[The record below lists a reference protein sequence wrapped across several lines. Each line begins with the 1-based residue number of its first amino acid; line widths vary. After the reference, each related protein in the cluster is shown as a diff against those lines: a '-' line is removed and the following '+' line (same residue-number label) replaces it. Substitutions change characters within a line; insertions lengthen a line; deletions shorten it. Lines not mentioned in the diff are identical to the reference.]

1 LDDHRPTGR
10 QQVAI
15 YRYQLRSQPSRSDT
29 YPVPPQH
36 NRSCIKMASAQSP
49 LAGLSP
55 ACHLLLEAKAKKG
68 RSYGDR
74 FTRYA
79 HSLLICGFDQVLL
92 SRRSLRA
99 STSRK
104 SGPPPCS
111 TVKPRYAHP
120 ISPERYVNLTVT
132 SVQSQPNSDDL
143 AKLGEVLG
151 LDKDQL
157 KSSFG
162 DHHMVHRG
170 ETWTWPPKA
179 SRPSSICGTNLKL
192 TVVRSMMIGSRLI
205 SPL

>member
-1 LDDHRPTGR
+1 
-10 QQVAI
+10 
-15 YRYQLRSQPSRSDT
+15 
-29 YPVPPQH
+29 
-36 NRSCIKMASAQSP
+36 MASAQSP

-55 ACHLLLEAKAKKG
+55 ACHLLLEAKAKKS

-74 FTRYA
+74 LTRCA
-79 HSLLICGFDQVLL
+79 QSLLICGFDQVLL

-104 SGPPPCS
+104 SGPPLCF
-111 TVKPRYAHP
+111 TVKPRYARP
-120 ISPERYVNLTVT
+120 ISPERYVSLTVKY
-132 SVQSQPNSDDL
+132 VRSQPSSDDL

-170 ETWTWPPKA
+170 ETWTWSPKA
-179 SRPSSICGTNLKL
+179 SRPSSNFAAPI
-192 TVVRSMMIGSRLI
+192 
-205 SPL
+205 

>member
-1 LDDHRPTGR
+1 MTMISASEAIHETEMTDWMTIDP
-10 QQVAI
+10 QVVSKLLYI
-15 YRYQLRSQPSRSDT
+15 DT
-29 YPVPPQH
+29 SWNH
-36 NRSCIKMASAQSP
+36 NRPAAILTRFRHKTIDRTSRMASAQSP

-55 ACHLLLEAKAKKG
+55 ACHLLLEAKANKG

-74 FTRYA
+74 FPRYA
-79 HSLLICGFDQVLL
+79 QSLLISVFDQVLL

-111 TVKPRYAHP
+111 TVRPRYARP
-120 ISPERYVNLTVT
+120 ISLERYVSLTVIY
-132 SVQSQPNSDDL
+132 VRSQPSSDDL

-151 LDKDQL
+151 LDKEQL

-170 ETWTWPPKA
+170 ETWTWPPKV
-179 SRPSSICGTNLKL
+179 SRPSSIPAMPT
-192 TVVRSMMIGSRLI
+192 
-205 SPL
+205 

>member
-1 LDDHRPTGR
+1 MDDHRPTGR

-15 YRYQLRSQPSRSDT
+15 YRHQLHPQPSRRDT
-29 YPVPPQH
+29 YPVPPQD
-36 NRSCIKMASAQSP
+36 NRSYTKMASAQSP

-68 RSYGDR
+68 RACLHRSAR
-74 FTRYA
+74 HVLR
-79 HSLLICGFDQVLL
+79 LLMYSSDQALL
-92 SRRSLRA
+92 SRRSLRT
-99 STSRK
+99 SISRK
-104 SGPPPCS
+104 FGPPPCS
-111 TVKPRYAHP
+111 TVRPRYAHP
-120 ISPERYVNLTVT
+120 MSSERYVSLTVIY
-132 SVQSQPNSDDL
+132 VRSQPSSDDL

-179 SRPSSICGTNLKL
+179 SRPSSN
-192 TVVRSMMIGSRLI
+192 SEAPS
-205 SPL
+205 

>member
-1 LDDHRPTGR
+1 MTIDRRKR
-10 QQVAI
+10 QQVLYIDTSCNHNLPAAI
-15 YRYQLRSQPSRSDT
+15 LTWYRHKIIDRTS
-29 YPVPPQH
+29 
-36 NRSCIKMASAQSP
+36 KMASAQSP

-68 RSYGDR
+68 RACLHRSAR
-74 FTRYA
+74 HVLR
-79 HSLLICGFDQVLL
+79 LLMCSSDQALL

-111 TVKPRYAHP
+111 TVKPRYARP
-120 ISPERYVNLTVT
+120 KSPERYVSLTVIH
-132 SVQSQPNSDDL
+132 VRSQPSSDDL

-151 LDKDQL
+151 LDQEQL

-179 SRPSSICGTNLKL
+179 SLTSSNL
-192 TVVRSMMIGSRLI
+192 RH
-205 SPL
+205 